1 MKVTVLNADT
11 QAAIKELNLIHAIIE
26 GGTCFIGRG
35 QSSGL
40 VLDSPRVSRLH
51 AQFSRQDGQYYFSD
65 LGSSN
70 GSTVQGEAAIA
81 SQPYL
86 LHPGDVIRI
95 GEFIL
100 MLEAVPEPLEEP
112 EATVIGSIDATVV
125 NFTIPATIEPDEPE
139 PEEVLDVEV
148 LPAESSAL
156 VKIESESMSPSP
168 AAQTQALFAAI
179 NQRVVAEL
187 KAAGNLTRDTY
198 LKAIQRAKDSIENKR
213 LIDPDQFEK
222 EANKYWQS
230 IAKGS
235 TELGGQL
242 GAATL
247 KGAAEVSKR
256 LGAAAKAA
264 WKEVVSPQKRENKPK
279 ESESPIIEEAS
290 EMNNQG
296 DSTDAENPQN

>member
-11 QAAIKELNLIHAIIE
+11 QAAIKELNLNHAIAE

-95 GEFIL
+95 GDFIL
-100 MLEAVPEPLEEP
+100 MLEAVPEPSEEP
-112 EATVIGSIDATVV
+112 EATVIGNIDQTVV
-125 NFTIPATIEPDEPE
+125 GFAIPATIEPDEPE
-139 PEEVLDVEV
+139 EVLDVEV
-148 LPAESSAL
+148 LSADSSAL
-156 VKIESESMSPSP
+156 VKVDSEPIEPSP
-168 AAQTQALFAAI
+168 VTQTQALFAAL

-222 EANKYWQS
+222 EADKYWQS
-230 IAKGS
+230 FAKGT
-235 TELGGQL
+235 TELGGHL
-242 GAATL
+242 GSAAL

-264 WKEVVSPQKRENKPK
+264 WKEVVSPQKHENEPQ
-279 ESESPIIEEAS
+279 ESESSVVNEKPP

-296 DSTDAENPQN
+296 DVTDPENPQN